1 MSKQLNMRITEED
14 EQLLELLRK
23 HYNQGNTWLIKE
35 GLRRMFDQDVKPALI
50 DKAISRELNEAY
62 RELKEA

>member
-35 GLRRMFDQDVKPALI
+35 GLRRMFDQDVKPELMH
-50 DKAISRELNEAY
+50 KAITQALDEE
-62 RELKEA
+62 